1 MFESEDKPRSPHFW
15 KIIVVAAILCV
26 AATGLLL
33 FVLQQ
38 GVQENA
44 PLTGIL
50 HAGDPDY
57 DWYGKYMDLD
67 NPQVKMGKNFAG
79 NRFVIFSGII
89 ENNGERTVDVVEV
102 ELKLFNYDKPIS
114 NVIRTPFRPGAYV
127 RPMQTFEKRAFTV
140 IVEEIP
146 PNWLAQNA
154 EIAIHGIR
162 FVLQPTRE

>member
-1 MFESEDKPRSPHFW
+1 M
-15 KIIVVAAILCV
+15 IVIAGCLFV

-33 FVLQQ
+33 FFLQQ
-38 GVQENA
+38 GVQEEA

-57 DWYGKYMDLD
+57 DWYGKYMELE

-79 NRFVIFSGII
+79 NRFVIFSAII

-102 ELKLFNYDKPIS
+102 QLSFFNYDELIS
-114 NVIRTPFRPGAYV
+114 SVIRTPLRPGAYAK
-127 RPMQTFEKRAFTV
+127 PIQTFEKRVFTV

-154 EIAIHGIR
+154 EIAIHGVR
-162 FVLQPTRE
+162 FLDQPRRE